1 MRSQRR
7 EGRMRQRRGKK
18 RLKTMKKQRRRERGE
33 EVNLFRNE
41 RDKNRPD
48 RQAREGGIIRK
59 KWGLSENDER
69 EIRERKETRDRIKRG
84 EGEQRA

>member
-7 EGRMRQRRGKK
+7 EGKMRQRRGKK

-48 RQAREGGIIRK
+48 RQARERGINRK
-59 KWGLSENDER
+59 KWGVSENDER
-69 EIRERKETRDRIKRG
+69 ERDKREKRDER
-84 EGEQRA
+84 

>member
-7 EGRMRQRRGKK
+7 EGKMRQRRGKK

-48 RQAREGGIIRK
+48 RQARERGINRK
-59 KWGLSENDER
+59 KWGVSENDER
-69 EIRERKETRDRIKRG
+69 ER
-84 EGEQRA
+84 

>member
-7 EGRMRQRRGKK
+7 EGKMRQRRGKK

-48 RQAREGGIIRK
+48 RQSREGGINRK
-59 KWGLSENDER
+59 KWGVSENDER
-69 EIRERKETRDRIKRG
+69 EIRERKESRDRIKRG